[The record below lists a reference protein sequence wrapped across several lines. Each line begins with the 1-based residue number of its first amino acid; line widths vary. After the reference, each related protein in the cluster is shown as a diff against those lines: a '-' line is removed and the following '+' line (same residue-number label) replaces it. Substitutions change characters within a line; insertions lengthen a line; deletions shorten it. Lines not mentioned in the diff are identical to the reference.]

1 MDDIVRIY
9 KARNVYEAQIL
20 CQALEEAGITART
33 EGGNL
38 TGFAGDASVGALGH
52 VAIVVS
58 EKDEERAKAE
68 LGRLLQEHKS
78 DTDPESLDFE

>member
-1 MDDIVRIY
+1 MDDIVSIY
-9 KARNVYEAQIL
+9 KAKDVYEAQIL

-52 VAIVVS
+52 VAIVVRA
-58 EKDEERAKAE
+58 EEEERAKAE
-68 LGRLLQEHKS
+68 LERLLRERE
-78 DTDPESLDFE
+78 TDPDLESLDFE

>member
-9 KARNVYEAQIL
+9 KARDVYEAQIL
-20 CQALEEAGITART
+20 CQALEEAGITARP

-52 VAIVVS
+52 VSIVVRA
-58 EKDEERAKAE
+58 EDEERAKAE
-68 LGRLLQEHKS
+68 LERLLQERES
-78 DTDPESLDFE
+78 DSDLESFDFE